1 MQDRQTELT
10 YHPRDLLS
18 LDGME
23 RVLCVAP
30 HPDDEVFGCG
40 GLLAALVQ
48 RGCSVHVVILTCGQQ
63 GTADRLDGDTAALG
77 ATRREES
84 LRAAAELGTPPPVF
98 LGLQDRGVRHDAA
111 LVEALAQC
119 ISSHNPQLLLLP
131 SLSEPHPDHQATAL
145 AGLAA
150 AQEAPSALHT
160 VLFYECGAPL
170 HANVHFPFDDVAERK
185 WSAVRCF
192 TSQLALEDYEPH
204 IRALARLRAFG
215 LRPPCTQAE
224 SFFRVNLQAVRQQGA
239 LAALPQWP
247 WVRERLGLANDPAQ
261 RPLVS
266 VLIRSMNRD
275 CLPEAL
281 ASVALQ
287 TYTHLEVV
295 VVNASGGAHR
305 SLDFLPASLPWR
317 IVQEESEG
325 GTGAPGGEVP
335 AVPCGRARAANLA
348 LAAAQGRYA
357 LFLDDDDLLQP
368 QHLERLVQV
377 LHAHP
382 QAAGA
387 YAGVRVETLDG
398 DHLRDYD
405 LPWSRAR
412 LQGVNFLPIHAVLFR
427 LDPVRQ
433 RELRFDE
440 QLPVLEDWD
449 FWLQLTEEADLV
461 HCPGVSALYRQ
472 GLGQSAVGDAQHPH
486 HWRVW
491 HRRLLLQRVQA
502 LGFEALADTLVWHAV
517 ELDRVQSDHA
527 RQAAEH
533 HAAVVQLQQVQ
544 AALVEVREHAAQSE
558 AARLAVQHQL
568 EAFGRE
574 TQAALAAKESA
585 LQLIA
590 AQAAQQAAQRE
601 LQAQTFA
608 AQAGA
613 ELDALQARLQ
623 ALASEHLLQLQ
634 SREAELQQFAQQ
646 SRQALDAK
654 EAELQRQA
662 AEAASTLTARQAAF
676 QQEAERLAQRVADL
690 QSQVAQGQAEL
701 RSVYASRSWRWTAWL
716 RRGARPVALP

>member
-1 MQDRQTELT
+1 
-10 YHPRDLLS
+10 
-18 LDGME
+18 
-23 RVLCVAP
+23 
-30 HPDDEVFGCG
+30 
-40 GLLAALVQ
+40 
-48 RGCSVHVVILTCGQQ
+48 
-63 GTADRLDGDTAALG
+63 
-77 ATRREES
+77 
-84 LRAAAELGTPPPVF
+84 
-98 LGLQDRGVRHDAA
+98 
-111 LVEALAQC
+111 
-119 ISSHNPQLLLLP
+119 
-131 SLSEPHPDHQATAL
+131 
-145 AGLAA
+145 
-150 AQEAPSALHT
+150 
-160 VLFYECGAPL
+160 
-170 HANVHFPFDDVAERK
+170 
-185 WSAVRCF
+185 
-192 TSQLALEDYEPH
+192 
-204 IRALARLRAFG
+204 
-215 LRPPCTQAE
+215 
-224 SFFRVNLQAVRQQGA
+224 
-239 LAALPQWP
+239 
-247 WVRERLGLANDPAQ
+247 
-261 RPLVS
+261 
-266 VLIRSMNRD
+266 
-275 CLPEAL
+275 
-281 ASVALQ
+281 
-287 TYTHLEVV
+287 
-295 VVNASGGAHR
+295 
-305 SLDFLPASLPWR
+305 
-317 IVQEESEG
+317 
-325 GTGAPGGEVP
+325 
-335 AVPCGRARAANLA
+335 
-348 LAAAQGRYA
+348 
-357 LFLDDDDLLQP
+357 
-368 QHLERLVQV
+368 
-377 LHAHP
+377 
-382 QAAGA
+382 
-387 YAGVRVETLDG
+387 
-398 DHLRDYD
+398 
-405 LPWSRAR
+405 
-412 LQGVNFLPIHAVLFR
+412 
-427 LDPVRQ
+427 
-433 RELRFDE
+433 
-440 QLPVLEDWD
+440 
-449 FWLQLTEEADLV
+449 
-461 HCPGVSALYRQ
+461 VSALYRQ

-634 SREAELQQFAQQ
+634 S
-646 SRQALDAK
+646 K

>member
-18 LDGME
+18 LDGVE

-40 GLLAALVQ
+40 GLLAALAQ

-63 GTADRLDGDTAALG
+63 GAADRAGGDATVLG

-84 LRAAAELGTPPPVF
+84 LRAAAELGIPPPVF
-98 LGLQDRGVRHDAA
+98 LGLQDRSVRHDAA
-111 LVEALAQC
+111 LVESLSQC
-119 ISSHNPQLLLLP
+119 ISSHSPQLLLLP

-150 AQEAPSALHT
+150 AQEATSALHT

-204 IRALARLRAFG
+204 TRALARLRAFG
-215 LRPPCTQAE
+215 LRPPCTLAE

-275 CLPEAL
+275 CLPDAL

-305 SLDFLPASLPWR
+305 PLDFLPASLPWR
-317 IVQEESEG
+317 IVQAGPES
-325 GTGAPGGEVP
+325 GAGVVGSAEP

-348 LAAAQGRYA
+348 LSAARGRYA

-368 QHLERLVQV
+368 QHLERLVAL

-398 DHLRDYD
+398 GHLRDYD

-427 LDPVRQ
+427 MDTVRQ

-461 HCPGVSALYRQ
+461 HCPGVSAVYRQ

-486 HWRVW
+486 HWRIW

-502 LGFEALADTLVWHAV
+502 LGHDILADTLAWHAV
-517 ELDRVQSDHA
+517 ELDRSQSDHA
-527 RQAAEH
+527 RQAAKH
-533 HAAVVQLQQVQ
+533 QAAVVQLQQVQ
-544 AALVEVREHAAQSE
+544 GALVEARELATQSE

-585 LQLIA
+585 LQLVA
-590 AQAAQQAAQRE
+590 AQAAQQAAERE
-601 LQAQTFA
+601 LSAQQFA
-608 AQAGA
+608 AQAQSA
-613 ELDALQARLQ
+613 LDAK
-623 ALASEHLLQLQ
+623 
-634 SREAELQQFAQQ
+634 EAELQRIGQQ
-646 SRQALDAK
+646 TRLALDAKEAELQRIGQEARLALDAK

-662 AEAASTLTARQAAF
+662 AESASTLAARQAAF
-676 QQEAERLAQRVADL
+676 QQEAERMAQQVADL
-690 QSQVAQGQAEL
+690 QVQVAQGQAEL
-701 RSVYASRSWRWTAWL
+701 RSVYTSRSWRWTAWL
-716 RRGARPVALP
+716 RRGPGSH

>member
-18 LDGME
+18 LDGVE

-40 GLLAALVQ
+40 GLLAALAQ
-48 RGCSVHVVILTCGQQ
+48 RGCVVHVVILTCGQQ
-63 GTADRLDGDTAALG
+63 GAADRPDGDAAALG

-84 LRAAAELGTPPPVF
+84 LRAAAELGIPSPVF
-98 LGLQDRGVRHDAA
+98 VGLQDRSVRHDAA
-111 LVEALAQC
+111 LVEALSQC
-119 ISSHNPQLLLLP
+119 ISLHNPQLLLLP

-150 AQEAPSALHT
+150 AQQAPGALHT

-185 WSAVRCF
+185 WTAVRCF
-192 TSQLALEDYEPH
+192 TSQLGLEDYEPH
-204 IRALARLRAFG
+204 LRALARLRAFG

-305 SLDFLPASLPWR
+305 PLDFLPASLPWR
-317 IVQEESEG
+317 IVQAAPES
-325 GTGAPGGEVP
+325 GAGAVGSPEP

-348 LAAAQGRYA
+348 LSAARGRYA

-368 QHLERLVQV
+368 QHLERLVQA
-377 LHAHP
+377 LHDHP
-382 QAAGA
+382 RAAGA

-398 DHLRDYD
+398 QHLRDYD
-405 LPWSRAR
+405 MPWSPAR

-433 RELRFDE
+433 RALRFDE
-440 QLPVLEDWD
+440 ALPVLEDWD
-449 FWLQLTEEADLV
+449 FWLQLTEQADLV
-461 HCPGVSALYRQ
+461 HCPGVSAIYRQ

-502 LGFEALADTLVWHAV
+502 LGFEALADTLAWHAV
-517 ELDRVQSDHA
+517 ELDRVQSDDTRHT
-527 RQAAEH
+527 AEH
-533 HAAVVQLQQVQ
+533 HAAVFQLQQAQ
-544 AALVEVREHAAQSE
+544 AALVEARELAAQSE
-558 AARLAVQHQL
+558 AARLTVQHQL

-585 LQLIA
+585 LQLVA
-590 AQAAQQAAQRE
+590 AQAAQQSAERE
-601 LQAQTFA
+601 LRAQQFA
-608 AQAGA
+608 AQAQSA
-613 ELDALQARLQ
+613 LDTK
-623 ALASEHLLQLQ
+623 
-634 SREAELQQFAQQ
+634 EAELQRIGQQ
-646 SRQALDAK
+646 TRLALDAKEAELQRIGQEARLALDTK

-662 AEAASTLTARQAAF
+662 AEAASTLAARQAAF

-690 QSQVAQGQAEL
+690 QTQVAQSQADL

-716 RRGARPVALP
+716 RRGASPGPR